1 MWGWGG
7 VEWSGVDRWAGCDG
21 RRWATGVQARV
32 VFFCLTSH
40 YHPQVLI
47 HYYAVSWGAAW
58 CVCPQSALSTD
69 CHLYFQNT
77 LYYLHIFRQLVLF
90 SAPSF
95 VVFLVNFQG
104 TVKIVGQVKFTWYMY
119 MVHGTVDTFCKIV
132 TKLKEQLSVA

>member
-1 MWGWGG
+1 MSCGGGGGG

-104 TVKIVGQVKFTWYMY
+104 TVKIVGHLTPNNK
-119 MVHGTVDTFCKIV
+119 
-132 TKLKEQLSVA
+132 